1 MSGTRRACSTRLQDL
16 LEEEGRKEKKGNKR
30 NEKRKKKKKPFTY
43 APDTGLVLQYVACL
57 TAHSSS
63 IR

>member
-1 MSGTRRACSTRLQDL
+1 MSGIRRACSTRLQDL
-16 LEEEGRKEKKGNKR
+16 LEEGRKEKKGNKR

-63 IR
+63 LR